1 MKPSEVAVNFI
12 FPHTYEV
19 RLQGSYSQA
28 YSAEKLHQF
37 PAQLEEGDRTGLYV
51 RVAPKSGAAWVG
63 FFALGFDSEQVASAI
78 YSSPDPDWLC
88 VLSGGYVY
96 MVDTIDPQR
105 WTRIEQRPVVEVR
118 PLLELNLLLFMGFTS
133 ISGWSGPD
141 RSWITERLSWEGL
154 SISQIQGQIL
164 RGAGWDA
171 VADKEAPFEVDL
183 LTGQSKGGARP
194 R

>member
-51 RVAPKSGAAWVG
+51 RVAPKSGAGWVG
-63 FFALGFDSEQVASAI
+63 FFALGFDSEQVVSAI

-88 VLSGGYVY
+88 VLSGGYAY
-96 MVDTIDPQR
+96 MVDTTDPQC

-118 PLLELNLLLFMGFTS
+118 PLPELNLLFFVGFTS
-133 ISGWSGPD
+133 MSGWSGPD
-141 RSWITERLSWEGL
+141 QSWVTERLSWEGL
-154 SISQIQGQIL
+154 SITEIKGGTL
-164 RGAGWDA
+164 YGTGWDA
-171 VADKEAPFEVDL
+171 MADKEAPFEVDL